1 VVLLGHEGGAVVHA
15 VVHASWEVL
24 AAEAL
29 EDGLAADGLG
39 DDDAA
44 VADLD
49 DAAAADLDDLDD
61 AAAADLD
68 DLDDLDDAAVADLD
82 DLGDAAVVY
91 CRSYHLELADVVAA
105 TVAVEIAATEAVEVV
120 VE

>member
-1 VVLLGHEGGAVVHA
+1 VHEEEVDLLGHEGVA

-24 AAEAL
+24 AADAL

-44 VADLD
+44 
-49 DAAAADLDDLDD
+49 AADLDG
-61 AAAADLD
+61 
-68 DLDDLDDAAVADLD
+68 LDDAAV
-82 DLGDAAVVY
+82 VY
-91 CRSYHLELADVVAA
+91 RRSYHLELADVVAA

-120 VE
+120 VESVDFAD

>member
-1 VVLLGHEGGAVVHA
+1 MHEEEVDLLGHEGVA

-24 AAEAL
+24 AADAL

-44 VADLD
+44 AADLD
-49 DAAAADLDDLDD
+49 DAA
-61 AAAADLD
+61 
-68 DLDDLDDAAVADLD
+68 
-82 DLGDAAVVY
+82 VVY
-91 CRSYHLELADVVAA
+91 RRSYHLELADVVAA

-120 VE
+120 VESVDFAD

>member
-1 VVLLGHEGGAVVHA
+1 VHEEEVDLLGHEGVA

-24 AAEAL
+24 AADAL

-44 VADLD
+44 AADLD
-49 DAAAADLDDLDD
+49 DAA
-61 AAAADLD
+61 
-68 DLDDLDDAAVADLD
+68 
-82 DLGDAAVVY
+82 VVY
-91 CRSYHLELADVVAA
+91 RRSYHLELADVVAA

-120 VE
+120 VESVDFAD